1 MTDISKL
8 LIRPEHLAVPPRLVV
23 FDWDGTLADS
33 TGRIVTAFQEALTSV
48 DHPPLPDESIR
59 GIIGLSLA
67 NAIAELFPEGEGH
80 FREALAQAYHRCYF
94 ANEEPVALYPE
105 AEALLKAL
113 AETGCLI
120 AVATG
125 KSRRGLDRALAQTA
139 TADYFHHTLTAEET
153 RSKPHPEMLEGI
165 LDFTGSQPTETW
177 MVGDT
182 DFDLLMAR
190 NAGTHAI
197 GITHGAHPRERL
209 AAARPDWL
217 IERLAQLHEGQPHDG
232 DPRLGKPNAPSEP
245 AKSGEP
251 GAHPAV

>member
-1 MTDISKL
+1 MTPSMTDLNDL
-8 LIRPEHLAVPPRLVV
+8 LIRPAHLRTIPRLVV

-33 TGRIVTAFQEALTSV
+33 TGRIVTAFQQALASV
-48 DHPPLPDESIR
+48 DRPPLPDDSIR

-67 NAIAELFPEGEGH
+67 NAIAELFPDEKDD

-105 AEALLKAL
+105 AEVLLKTLGEA
-113 AETGCLI
+113 GCLL

-125 KSRRGLDRALAQTA
+125 KSRRGLDRALAQTG

-153 RSKPHPEMLEGI
+153 RSKPHPDMLEGI
-165 LDFTGSQPTETW
+165 LDYTGSLPTETW

-182 DFDLLMAR
+182 DFDLLMGR

-217 IERLAQLHEGQPHDG
+217 IERLAQLHDGEWQP
-232 DPRLGKPNAPSEP
+232 AEPS
-245 AKSGEP
+245 KR
-251 GAHPAV
+251 PAV

>member
-1 MTDISKL
+1 MSELERL
-8 LIRPEHLAVPPRLVV
+8 LLRPDHLRTAPRLVV

-33 TGRIVTAFQEALTSV
+33 TGRIVTAFQEALASL

-67 NAIAELFPEGEGH
+67 NAIAELLPEAEDG

-105 AEALLKAL
+105 AQTLLEALGEA
-113 AETGCLI
+113 GCLL

-125 KSRRGLDRALAQTA
+125 KSRRGLDRALAQTG

-153 RSKPHPEMLEGI
+153 RSKPHPAMLEGI
-165 LDFTGSQPTETW
+165 LDYTGSRPTEAW

-182 DFDLLMAR
+182 DFDLLMGR

-197 GITHGAHPRERL
+197 GITHGAHPPERL

-217 IERLAQLHEGQPHDG
+217 IERLAQLHDG
-232 DPRLGKPNAPSEP
+232 EWRPAEPSER
-245 AKSGEP
+245 
-251 GAHPAV
+251 PAV

>member
-1 MTDISKL
+1 MTDMHPL
-8 LIRPEHLAVPPRLVV
+8 LNRPTHLTAPPRLVV

-33 TGRIVTAFQEALTSV
+33 TGRIVTAFQEALAEVS
-48 DHPPLPDESIR
+48 HPPLPNDSIR

-67 NAIAELFPEGEGH
+67 NAILELFPEAEDR

-105 AEALLKAL
+105 AQALLKGL
-113 AETGCLI
+113 AESGCLL

-125 KSRRGLDRALAQTA
+125 KSRRGLDRALAQTG

-165 LDFTGSQPTETW
+165 LDYTGSHPTETW

-197 GITHGAHPRERL
+197 GITHGAHPLERL
-209 AAARPDWL
+209 AAAGPDWL
-217 IERLAQLHEGQPHDG
+217 IERLAQLHGDQRHEALADTPGRHD
-232 DPRLGKPNAPSEP
+232 RVEP
-245 AKSGEP
+245 DSR
-251 GAHPAV
+251 PAV

>member
-1 MTDISKL
+1 MTDLKDL
-8 LIRPEHLAVPPRLVV
+8 LVRPEHLHTLPRLVV

-33 TGRIVTAFQEALTSV
+33 TGRIVTAFQQALASV
-48 DHPPLPDESIR
+48 DRPPLPDDAIR

-67 NAIAELFPEGEGH
+67 NAIAELFPEGRED
-80 FREALAQAYHRCYF
+80 FRESLAQAYHRCYF

-105 AEALLKAL
+105 AETLLKAL
-113 AETGCLI
+113 GEAGCLL

-125 KSRRGLDRALAQTA
+125 KSRRGLDRALAQTG

-165 LDFTGSQPTETW
+165 LDYTGSLPNETW

-182 DFDLLMAR
+182 DFDLLMGR

-217 IERLAQLHEGQPHDG
+217 IDRLAQLHDGEWQP
-232 DPRLGKPNAPSEP
+232 AEP
-245 AKSGEP
+245 DRR
-251 GAHPAV
+251 PAV

>member
-8 LIRPEHLAVPPRLVV
+8 LTRPEHLTVPPRLVV

-48 DHPPLPDESIR
+48 DHPRLPDESIR

-67 NAIAELFPEGEGH
+67 NAIIELFPEAELR

-105 AEALLKAL
+105 AEALLEAL
-113 AETGCLI
+113 TKTGCLL

-125 KSRRGLDRALAQTA
+125 KSRRGLDRALAQTG

-165 LDFTGSQPTETW
+165 LDYTGSDPTETW

-217 IERLAQLHEGQPHDG
+217 IDRLAQLHEGQGHD
-232 DPRLGKPNAPSEP
+232 DQRPGKTDDTGNA
-245 AKSGEP
+245 GEP
-251 GAHPAV
+251 EARPAV

>member
-8 LIRPEHLAVPPRLVV
+8 LARPGHLASLPRLVV

-33 TGRIVTAFQEALTSV
+33 TGRIVNAFQEALTSV

-59 GIIGLSLA
+59 GIIGLSLV
-67 NAIAELFPEGEGH
+67 NAIAELFPEAEDR

-94 ANEEPVALYPE
+94 ANEEPVALYAE

-113 AETGCLI
+113 AETGCLL

-125 KSRRGLDRALAQTA
+125 KSRRGLDRALAQTG
-139 TADYFHHTLTAEET
+139 TADYFHHTLTAEQT

-165 LDFTGSQPTETW
+165 LDFTGSRPTDTW

-190 NAGTHAI
+190 NAGTYAI

-217 IERLAQLHEGQPHDG
+217 IERLAQLHGESGDDG
-232 DPRLGKPNAPSEP
+232 RQAKESAVSNTPR
-245 AKSGEP
+245 EP
-251 GAHPAV
+251 GTHPAV

>member
-1 MTDISKL
+1 MTKFYDL
-8 LIRPEHLAVPPRLVV
+8 LVRPEHLRTVPRLVV

-33 TGRIVTAFQEALTSV
+33 TGRIVTAFQEALASV
-48 DHPPLPDESIR
+48 DRPPLPDESIR

-67 NAIAELFPEGEGH
+67 NAITELFPDDKDN

-105 AEALLKAL
+105 AEALLKTLGEA
-113 AETGCLI
+113 GCLL

-125 KSRRGLDRALAQTA
+125 KSRRGLDRALAQTG

-165 LDFTGSQPTETW
+165 LDYTGSLPSETW

-182 DFDLLMAR
+182 DFDLLMGR

-217 IERLAQLHEGQPHDG
+217 VDRLAQLHDGEWQPAE
-232 DPRLGKPNAPSEP
+232 PNRQ
-245 AKSGEP
+245 
-251 GAHPAV
+251 PAV

>member
-1 MTDISKL
+1 MTDIRTL
-8 LIRPEHLAVPPRLVV
+8 LSRPDHLATPPRLVV

-33 TGRIVTAFQEALTSV
+33 TGRIVTAFQEALGSL
-48 DHPPLPDESIR
+48 DHPPLPDDSIR

-67 NAIAELFPEGEGH
+67 NAIAELFPAAEDA

-105 AEALLKAL
+105 AEALLEGL
-113 AETGCLI
+113 AESGCLL

-125 KSRRGLDRALAQTA
+125 KSRRGLDRALAQTGL
-139 TADYFHHTLTAEET
+139 ADYFQHTLTAEET

-165 LDFTGSQPTETW
+165 LEYTGSRPNETW

-197 GITHGAHPRERL
+197 GITHGAHPIERL

-217 IERLAQLHEGQPHDG
+217 IERLAQLREQG
-232 DPRLGKPNAPSEP
+232 PRP
-245 AKSGEP
+245 ATPGVADQAGEP
-251 GAHPAV
+251 GTRPAV

>member
-1 MTDISKL
+1 MTASTTDLSAL
-8 LIRPEHLAVPPRLVV
+8 LIRPDHLRTVPRLVV

-33 TGRIVTAFQEALTSV
+33 TGRIVTAFQEALASV
-48 DHPPLPDESIR
+48 DHPSLPDEAIR

-67 NAIAELFPEGEGH
+67 NAIAELFPEADDA

-94 ANEEPVALYPE
+94 ANETPVALYPE
-105 AEALLKAL
+105 ATALLEALGEA
-113 AETGCLI
+113 GCLL

-125 KSRRGLDRALAQTA
+125 KSRRGLDRALAQTG

-153 RSKPHPEMLEGI
+153 RSKPHPDMLEGI
-165 LDFTGSQPTETW
+165 LDFTGSRPEETW

-209 AAARPDWL
+209 AAAQPDWL
-217 IERLAQLHEGQPHDG
+217 IERLAQLHEDEGH
-232 DPRLGKPNAPSEP
+232 AAEP
-245 AKSGEP
+245 DRR
-251 GAHPAV
+251 PAV

>member
-1 MTDISKL
+1 MTDFHDL
-8 LIRPEHLAVPPRLVV
+8 LVRPAHLHAMPRLVV

-33 TGRIVTAFQEALTSV
+33 TGRIVVAFQEALDSL
-48 DHPPLPDESIR
+48 DHPPLADEAIR
-59 GIIGLSLA
+59 GIIGLSLT
-67 NAIAELFPEGEGH
+67 NAIAELLPDAEDG

-105 AEALLKAL
+105 AETLL
-113 AETGCLI
+113 ETLGEAGCLL

-125 KSRRGLDRALAQTA
+125 KSRRGLDRALAQTG

-153 RSKPHPEMLEGI
+153 RSKPHPAMLEGI
-165 LDFTGSQPTETW
+165 LDFTGSRAQETW

-182 DFDLLMAR
+182 DFDLLMGR

-217 IERLAQLHEGQPHDG
+217 IDRLAQLHDG
-232 DPRLGKPNAPSEP
+232 EWRP
-245 AKSGEP
+245 AESD
-251 GAHPAV
+251 ARPAV